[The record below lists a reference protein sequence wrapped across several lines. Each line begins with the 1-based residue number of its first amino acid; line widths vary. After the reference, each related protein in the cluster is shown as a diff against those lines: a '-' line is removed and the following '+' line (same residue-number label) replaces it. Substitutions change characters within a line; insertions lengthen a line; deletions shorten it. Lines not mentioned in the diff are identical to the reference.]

1 MPRSARSC
9 RRAGVVARV
18 ARMEFIRRFRPDE
31 YAEALSS
38 WAWLDGLDG
47 MTPAL
52 TSVFG
57 DVFLQGQDGSFSFLD
72 TVGGRLDRIWSD
84 AAALQ
89 ADINDPKAQ
98 DEYLMIGLAR
108 SADATGLAPG
118 DGQVLSFKVPPI
130 LGGALDTQNLELAD
144 FVVAVNVAGQIHEQ
158 VKALP
163 PGTPITGL
171 TID

>member
-1 MPRSARSC
+1 MDS
-9 RRAGVVARV
+9 
-18 ARMEFIRRFRPDE
+18 IRRFRPGE

-38 WAWLDGLDG
+38 WAWLEGLDG

-52 TSVFG
+52 TNVFG

-72 TVGGRLDRIWSD
+72 TVRGRLDRVWSD

-89 ADINDPKAQ
+89 ADVNTPKVQ
-98 DEYLMIGLAR
+98 DEYLMIGLAHA
-108 SADATGLAPG
+108 ADAAGLTPG
-118 DGQVLSFKVPPI
+118 DGQVLSFKVPPV
-130 LGGALDTQNLELAD
+130 LGGALDVENLELAD
-144 FVVAVNVAGQIHEQ
+144 FVVAVNIAGQIHRQ
-158 VKALP
+158 VKAFP